1 MPGAAV
7 ADDGGPRRAGT
18 RLGKQ
23 ASARLLV
30 QVRLPVGGYAASWA
44 GNRLVERMM
53 FRRGQR
59 RPIVIELFGLV
70 VPEPCLTWLEAADH
84 RVPSGCRVRAGVLRW

>member
-1 MPGAAV
+1 MP
-7 ADDGGPRRAGT
+7 
-18 RLGKQ
+18 
-23 ASARLLV
+23 SARWSV
-30 QVRLPVGGYAASWA
+30 QVRLPVSGDAAGWA

-53 FRRGQR
+53 FRRCQR

-84 RVPSGCRVRAGVLRW
+84 RVPGGHRVRAGVLGR